1 MKNMMYKEK
10 KSNEKQKDIFMRFLT
25 KTYLINEQGINED
38 IADKFVKENN
48 PYIYMYLEKN
58 DLICIDPEIILLLK
72 RSSDIKNMLDNL
84 SSLKG

>member
-1 MKNMMYKEK
+1 MKNMMYE
-10 KSNEKQKDIFMRFLT
+10 EQKDIFMRFLT

-72 RSSDIKNMLDNL
+72 RSSDIKNVLDNL